1 MKKFTFLKNT
11 ADVLEYF
18 LYLFLFGGIILI
30 IVALT
35 SYTDIPFI
43 AVFGS
48 IIIFVVFWLLFSVGT
63 LITIHVIRLLIVN
76 YQTAYET
83 HQLNKEILTLLQTN
97 KNVEE
102 SGDSMEYNLWKRDN
116 PTKSINDFFTE
127 KNNK

>member
-18 LYLFLFGGIILI
+18 LYLILFGGILLI

-35 SYTDIPFI
+35 SYTDIPFV
-43 AVFGS
+43 AVFGG
-48 IIIFVVFWLLFSVGT
+48 IIVFAVCWLLFSVGT
-63 LITIHVIRLLIVN
+63 LITIHVIRLLIIN
-76 YQTAYET
+76 YQTTYET
-83 HQLNKEILTLLQTN
+83 HQLNREILMLMQTN
-97 KNVEE
+97 SNGQE
-102 SGDSMEYNLWKRDN
+102 SQVSTEYNLWKRDN

>member
-43 AVFGS
+43 AVFGG

-83 HQLNKEILTLLQTN
+83 HQLNKEILTLLETN
-97 KNVEE
+97 KNGEE
-102 SGDSMEYNLWKRDN
+102 SKNSKEYNLWKRDN